1 MSIESRL
8 VFAWGWGIVGK
19 EALGNDHKFPG
30 GVILEMLKYVLK
42 LDYGDVYNSVNILKP
57 QITDFK

>member
-1 MSIESRL
+1 M
-8 VFAWGWGIVGK
+8 GK